1 MIVKKL
7 VWVSQEMEILGV
19 IQSWQM
25 IKMTLEGWTKTKC
38 QWWHQK
44 AMKAD
49 RKRTAIKIEA
59 DEEKVGEIQW
69 KAALELGMMNDI
81 LYSYSNATVVW
92 EEMKEFNGIV
102 RLLTTANDQYQQL
115 LHDAEIQTDILQFQE
130 QDEVQGYQVYKEAE
144 FNYKKLQ

>member
-1 MIVKKL
+1 
-7 VWVSQEMEILGV
+7 
-19 IQSWQM
+19 
-25 IKMTLEGWTKTKC
+25 
-38 QWWHQK
+38 
-44 AMKAD
+44 MKAD

-69 KAALELGMMNDI
+69 KAALELSMMNDI

-115 LHDAEIQTDILQFQE
+115 LHDAEIQTDISQFQE